1 MYMFRF
7 YMNLVNFD
15 LKLNLQT
22 SKVGLTNFL
31 VVIKQLFVRVGKV
44 WVEGYVFAL
53 APLTSWLPFKD
64 LYLQKMYL
72 F

>member
-22 SKVGLTNFL
+22 SKLGLTKFL
-31 VVIKQLFVRVGKV
+31 VVIKQLFVRVGEV
-44 WVEGYVFAL
+44 WVEGCFCAGSTYIMA
-53 APLTSWLPFKD
+53 AI
-64 LYLQKMYL
+64 
-72 F
+72 

>member
-22 SKVGLTNFL
+22 SKLGLTKFL
-31 VVIKQLFVRVGKV
+31 VVIKQLFVRVGEV
-44 WVEGYVFAL
+44 
-53 APLTSWLPFKD
+53 
-64 LYLQKMYL
+64 
-72 F
+72 